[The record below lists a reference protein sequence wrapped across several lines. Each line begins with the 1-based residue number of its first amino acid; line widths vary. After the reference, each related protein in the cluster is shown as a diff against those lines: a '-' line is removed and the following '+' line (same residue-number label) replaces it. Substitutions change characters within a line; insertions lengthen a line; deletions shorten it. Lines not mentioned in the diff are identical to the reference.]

1 MDNHRD
7 KHFCIPE
14 NNFPKIVV
22 IGAGFAGINFI
33 KKLKDKPV
41 QVILIDQN
49 NYHQF
54 QPLLYQVA
62 ISGLEPDS
70 VVSPIRKLFKSCIN
84 MIYRMAKVEKIDTKN
99 NCVYTDIGYVY
110 YDYLVIATGSST
122 NYYGSLNI
130 EKYGIGLK
138 SINDAINIRSW
149 MLQNLEL
156 AVEGCNFE
164 EKAAL
169 TKFVIVGG
177 GPAGVEMAGALA
189 EFKKYLLSN
198 DYPEIEYESMEIYL
212 IQSVDRI
219 LPTMSLKASEH
230 ALKILNKLD
239 IEVLLNSR
247 VTDYDGDKITILIN
261 GEEKMIESKNL
272 IWAAG
277 VKGNMLKGIDEK
289 AIVPGNRIKV
299 NQYSQ
304 VEGLENVFAIGDIA
318 AMISDAN
325 PQGHPMVAQA
335 AIQQG
340 KLLAKNM
347 LSKID
352 KSVFKKSFSYLDKG
366 SMATIGKRDAVADL
380 KIFFLNGRIGWLLWS
395 FIHLISITG
404 FKNKF
409 KIAFNWMMKYLSYEK
424 ANQLIIRKYIR
435 KS

>member
-84 MIYRMAKVEKIDTKN
+84 MIYRMAKVEEIDTKN
-99 NCVYTDIGYVY
+99 NRVYTDIGFVN

-122 NYYGSLNI
+122 NYYGSETI
-130 EKYGIGLK
+130 EKNGIGLK
-138 SINDAINIRSW
+138 NINDAINIRSW

-212 IQSVDRI
+212 IQSADRI

-230 ALKILNKLD
+230 ALKILKKLD

-261 GEEKMIESKNL
+261 DEEKTIESKNL

-277 VKGNMLKGIDEK
+277 VKGNILKGIDEK
-289 AIVPGNRIKV
+289 SIVPGNRIKV

-304 VEGLENVFAIGDIA
+304 VGGFENVFAIGDIA

-325 PQGHPMVAQA
+325 SQGHPMVAQA

-340 KLLAKNM
+340 KILAKNM
-347 LSKID
+347 LYKID
-352 KSVFKKSFSYLDKG
+352 KGVFKKSFSYLDKG

-409 KIAFNWMMKYLSYEK
+409 KVAFNWTMKYLSYEK